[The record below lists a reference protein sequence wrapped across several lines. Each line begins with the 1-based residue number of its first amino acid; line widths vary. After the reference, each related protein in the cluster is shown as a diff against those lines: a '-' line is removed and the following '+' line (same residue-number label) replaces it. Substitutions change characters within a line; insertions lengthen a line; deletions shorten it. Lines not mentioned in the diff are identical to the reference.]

1 MDKIIENI
9 TEPQYVMWIFIAI
22 IVIISKFCIGL
33 NYISVLDIISNHLN
47 CFRNQKGKLLIAP
60 VIDYLVLPFFM
71 GAATAGMKSINDASI
86 NIITVIVSILTAML
100 FTMLTM
106 VIDMNGKIKENA
118 GPVDKLISVIT
129 YIVFALFSLI
139 CIYPFY
145 YIFINT
151 ISANDLSEKGK
162 IIFWPQQIHFRNY
175 LDATK
180 IPGLLQ
186 AAQISIARTLIGTAC
201 TVLLA
206 GFLGYMFT
214 RETMWKRKLWYRFV
228 VLTMYFNAGI
238 IPWYITM
245 NNLHLTNNFLGYIL
259 PTLVSPFYIILT
271 KTYVES
277 IPRELQDA
285 AEVDGAGTLKV
296 FFSIILPII
305 KPILATVAIFA
316 AVGQWNSFQDTLLL
330 VTDTKLYTL
339 QFILYQY
346 INQASSLAT
355 IVSSGTSSEA
365 IQQMLATTQTA
376 TSIRMTVTIL
386 VVTPILLVYPF
397 FQRFFV
403 KGIMIGAVKG

>member
-1 MDKIIENI
+1 M
-9 TEPQYVMWIFIAI
+9 
-22 IVIISKFCIGL
+22 CIR
-33 NYISVLDIISNHLN
+33 D
-47 CFRNQKGKLLIAP
+47 R
-60 VIDYLVLPFFM
+60 
-71 GAATAGMKSINDASI
+71 
-86 NIITVIVSILTAML
+86 
-100 FTMLTM
+100 
-106 VIDMNGKIKENA
+106 
-118 GPVDKLISVIT
+118 
-129 YIVFALFSLI
+129 
-139 CIYPFY
+139 
-145 YIFINT
+145 
-151 ISANDLSEKGK
+151 
-162 IIFWPQQIHFRNY
+162 
-175 LDATK
+175 
-180 IPGLLQ
+180 
-186 AAQISIARTLIGTAC
+186 
-201 TVLLA
+201 
-206 GFLGYMFT
+206 
-214 RETMWKRKLWYRFV
+214 
-228 VLTMYFNAGI
+228 
-238 IPWYITM
+238 
-245 NNLHLTNNFLGYIL
+245 
-259 PTLVSPFYIILT
+259 
-271 KTYVES
+271 
-277 IPRELQDA
+277 DA